1 VKIFSIYGSP
11 RDDGFSSALH
21 DVFLDS
27 LDPGFFIEKTSVY
40 SLAVSPCTGCGFC
53 RDNPSC
59 PIDDLM
65 RPVYGGLRDSDAV
78 VISSPVYFSSVPGQ
92 LKNVIDRC
100 QVLWEEHIRRGVP
113 YRKKAGFII
122 LASGSDYGSVFKP
135 SVTVLGHFFK
145 SINCVLGQYDMMLV
159 PGTDGMTGVG
169 PELIGEVRS
178 RAADFSGRLAA
189 SDKN

>member
-1 VKIFSIYGSP
+1 MKVFSIYGSP
-11 RDDGFSSALH
+11 RDSGFSSALQ

-27 LDPGFFIEKTSVY
+27 MGPGFSIEKTSAY
-40 SLAVSPCTGCGFC
+40 RLAVSPCTGCGLC

-59 PIDDLM
+59 PVDDVM
-65 RPVYGGLRDSDAV
+65 EPVYSGLREADAV
-78 VISSPVYFSSVPGQ
+78 VISSPVYFTSLPGQ

-145 SINCVLGQYDMMLV
+145 SINCVLGRDDMMLV
-159 PGTDGMTGVG
+159 PGTDGMAGVG
-169 PELIGEVRS
+169 PELVMEVRS
-178 RAADFSGRLAA
+178 RAVDFSGRLAA
-189 SDKN
+189 SDNN